1 MFFGEL
7 GLDGATGPDAR
18 PALRGGR
25 RVAGGHGGPG
35 RTRPRPLSC
44 AGRPV
49 PPGCCLVK
57 LKLRPRAGQ
66 GDGRLAPNIK
76 GGKVAQESAMCRERP
91 RAEPGGGGRLGSNVS
106 YRSGSGCRPW
116 PQHCGLNR
124 RSFCGRLGG
133 RCAVSRC
140 PMQSCDLPGIFR
152 WSRWPLPGRRT
163 SIEVVRAGGF
173 AVQSRRSWPASSRS
187 PSASRWRARRR
198 PRPCAAGRGVLGRR
212 HVRRR
217 CTWPSRW
224 R

>member
-1 MFFGEL
+1 MR
-7 GLDGATGPDAR
+7 GLLSAAAAGSQGVM
-18 PALRGGR
+18 
-25 RVAGGHGGPG
+25 VAGPNAAEAALV
-35 RTRPRPLSC
+35 RRKAR
-44 AGRPV
+44 

-76 GGKVAQESAMCRERP
+76 GGKVAQESALCRERP

-163 SIEVVRAGGF
+163 SIEVVK
-173 AVQSRRSWPASSRS
+173 
-187 PSASRWRARRR
+187 
-198 PRPCAAGRGVLGRR
+198 GRGLCRSITAIMAGIISVTICIALARTSAASAVRCRSGGLGRR

-217 CTWPSRW
+217 CTWPSPW